1 MNTQTYELQN
11 TTVSKPLERKTKS
24 KKSKV
29 KLLDRILSYT
39 LIPIL
44 ILILWETVT
53 KLNIAPPAILP
64 SLEIVLKAFV
74 VQIQNGE
81 MIQDVAIS
89 LTRVVR
95 GYTFAVILGLS
106 FGVLMGISL
115 RANKIFSGVFNGIRQ
130 IPPMAWIPL
139 IILWFGIGET
149 SKIIIISKAAFFPIL
164 LNTID
169 GIRNTPKG
177 YIEVARLYNINKFDL
192 FRKIY
197 FPSALPSIF
206 VGLRLGLGIAWAMV
220 VAAELIASSSGIGY
234 RINDA
239 RSLMQSDVMI
249 ADMIVIGIIGSIM
262 DFILRKVSRY
272 FSKWQAT

>member
-11 TTVSKPLERKTKS
+11 TTVSKTLEKKTKL
-24 KKSKV
+24 KKSKIN
-29 KLLDRILSYT
+29 LLDRILSYT
-39 LIPIL
+39 VIPIL

-53 KLNIAPPAILP
+53 NLNIAPPAILP

-81 MIQDVAIS
+81 MIQDVTIS

>member
-11 TTVSKPLERKTKS
+11 TTVSKPLERKTKL
-24 KKSKV
+24 KKSKI
-29 KLLDRILSYT
+29 KLLDKILSYT
-39 LIPIL
+39 VIPIL

-74 VQIQNGE
+74 VQMQNGE
-81 MIQDVAIS
+81 MIQDVTIS

-95 GYTFAVILGLS
+95 GYTFAVVLGLS

-177 YIEVARLYNINKFDL
+177 YIELARLYNINKFDL